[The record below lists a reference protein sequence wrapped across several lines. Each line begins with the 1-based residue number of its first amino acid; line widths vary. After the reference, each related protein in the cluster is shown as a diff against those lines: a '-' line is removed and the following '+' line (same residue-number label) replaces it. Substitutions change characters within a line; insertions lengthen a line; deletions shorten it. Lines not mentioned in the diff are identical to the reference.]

1 MGHRRVGVLPKTQ
14 RWRDLVGQL
23 ETFSG
28 DEEQLDR
35 IVTTTLTGVRDRF
48 LLVESAP
55 SVFESFKYLVAF
67 AVASGT
73 DEPGAFMA
81 KAGLEAPTSDSPL
94 SLARSLARFL
104 EGTADSPEYA
114 SIARAAACDAL
125 SRWHRINAP
134 ETLSLFG
141 QDAEPF
147 LGWQKLSSGAGFC
160 ELSRVYFGAL
170 TDRYLRYFLDREA
183 SRSISTLFERDAFDR
198 QLAAHVDGVSQHAFE
213 TAKITQSFAA
223 GWFNKYARTGL
234 PTDQQITGFLSLA
247 FGKMRAELGREASGQ

>member
-14 RWRDLVGQL
+14 RWRDLVDQL

-28 DEEQLDR
+28 DEAQLER
-35 IVTTTLTGVRDRF
+35 IVTTTLAGVRDRF
-48 LLVESAP
+48 LRVESAP

-73 DEPGAFMA
+73 DEPAAFMA
-81 KAGLEAPTSDSPL
+81 ESGFVAPMSDTPL
-94 SLARSLARFL
+94 GLARALARFI

-114 SIARAAACDAL
+114 SIARASACDAL
-125 SRWHRINAP
+125 SRWYRATAP
-134 ETLSLFG
+134 ETPSLFAD
-141 QDAEPF
+141 DAGHF
-147 LGWQKLSSGAGFC
+147 VGWRQLSSGAGFC
-160 ELSRVYFGAL
+160 ELSRFYFSGL

-183 SRSISTLFERDAFDR
+183 SRSISTLFERDSFDR
-198 QLAAHVDGVSQHAFE
+198 QLASRVEDVARHAFE

-223 GWFNKYARTGL
+223 GWFNKNARTGV
-234 PTDQQITGFLSLA
+234 PTDQQIRGFLSLA